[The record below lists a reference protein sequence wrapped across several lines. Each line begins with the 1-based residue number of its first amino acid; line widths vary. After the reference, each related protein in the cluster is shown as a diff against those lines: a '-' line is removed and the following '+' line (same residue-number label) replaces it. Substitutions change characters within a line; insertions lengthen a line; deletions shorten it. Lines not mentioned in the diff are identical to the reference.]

1 MKIINFS
8 NNAKLVNDDIKEINK
23 ENNKDMDI
31 DIDCKSQ
38 PEKNCLSF
46 GKNNLTDDDTSA
58 KNTKSIRRVMS
69 LVDGEYIAK
78 KIKDAITGD
87 LKNIKNNF
95 SNKFKDIDNVSD
107 ND

>member
-1 MKIINFS
+1 
-8 NNAKLVNDDIKEINK
+8 
-23 ENNKDMDI
+23 
-31 DIDCKSQ
+31 
-38 PEKNCLSF
+38 
-46 GKNNLTDDDTSA
+46 
-58 KNTKSIRRVMS
+58 MS